1 MTAIAP
7 YGRWASPLAAPDVA
21 RAKVTLSELCS
32 DGRALFWL
40 ESRPAEAGRVVLV
53 RCADGGPPVD
63 HSPHGVSIRSRVH
76 EYGGGAV
83 CLVPG
88 HADGAFAYVDQ
99 TDQRVWLCDG
109 QAGENGPG
117 EAVPRPLT
125 PGPPRG
131 TEHRHGGLAAT
142 PDGDWVLAVRETHRK
157 GVAQPARYVVA
168 LPTRD
173 GAREAT
179 LLEDHD
185 FYGAPRVDGT
195 GARLAVVVWD
205 HPDMPWDASALVVV
219 PLVRTDRRAGGDD
232 EGATLTA
239 SGPPVTVAGGPAE
252 SVGQPAWQHDGSLR
266 FVSDRGG
273 WWQPYVHP
281 GPLDAAVPSTGP
293 VAVSAE
299 AAEFHGPDWV
309 LGQTTMAQR
318 PDGSL
323 VARRTAAGRDSLVR
337 FARPE
342 AVAAGPGP
350 GAGPGLGPGS
360 GNAAP
365 LPQPC
370 VSIST
375 VCAHGDAVALIGSTP
390 DAPANV
396 WLLAPDQPARPLRP
410 PAAGAT
416 ALDPGD
422 AAVAEPFS
430 LEGRSG
436 RSIFGALYRPTLSG
450 TRGPVGQRPPL
461 VVWCH
466 GGPTS
471 SCQAGLDLTLQ
482 FFTSRGFAV
491 ACVDY
496 AGSSGHGRDYRN
508 ALWGRWGVADAEDCL
523 DAALHLAARG
533 DVDAGRLAIR
543 GGSAGGMTALN
554 ALASGEGFGA
564 CASWYGVTDLLCLV
578 DTTHDFEAHY
588 TDRLIGPLPEAR
600 ALYVERSPVTR
611 AGAMAGS
618 VLLLQGTDDAV
629 VPRQQAERMRA
640 ALESAGRPCDL
651 RFFEGEGHGFRRAD
665 TLTACLEFELGFY
678 LEELHL

>member
-1 MTAIAP
+1 MAVNGP
-7 YGRWASPLAAPDVA
+7 YGRWASPLAASDVA
-21 RAKVTLSELCS
+21 RAKVSLSELHS

-40 ESRPAEAGRVVLV
+40 ESRPAEAGRVVMV
-53 RCADGGPPVD
+53 RGADGRPPAD
-63 HSPHGVSIRSRVH
+63 HSPPGVSIRSRVH
-76 EYGGGAV
+76 EYGGGAI

-88 HADGAFAYVDQ
+88 HVDGAFAYVDQ
-99 TDQRVWLCDG
+99 TDQRVWFCDG
-109 QAGENGPG
+109 AAAEGGPG
-117 EAVPRPLT
+117 AALPRPLT
-125 PGPPRG
+125 PGPPPG
-131 TEHRHGGLAAT
+131 TELRHGGLGAT
-142 PDGDWVLAVRETHRK
+142 ADGDWVLAVRETHRE
-157 GVAQPARYVVA
+157 GATRPERCVVA
-168 LPTRD
+168 LPTRE
-173 GAREAT
+173 GASEAI
-179 LLEDHD
+179 LLEGRD

-219 PLVRTDRRAGGDD
+219 PLARTDESTAGAGG
-232 EGATLTA
+232 GALTA
-239 SGPPVTVAGGPAE
+239 AGPPVTVAGGPAE

-273 WWQPYVHP
+273 WWQPYLHRGPFDAGAP
-281 GPLDAAVPSTGP
+281 GSEP
-293 VAVSAE
+293 VALSAE

-318 PDGSL
+318 LDHRL
-323 VARRTAAGRDSLVR
+323 VARRTAAGRDSLVL
-337 FARPE
+337 FGRPE
-342 AVAAGPGP
+342 
-350 GAGPGLGPGS
+350 GAGASDGVAPT
-360 GNAAP
+360 P

-370 VSIST
+370 VSISS
-375 VCAHGDAVALIGSTP
+375 VCAHGEAVALIGATP

-410 PAAGAT
+410 LPAGAT
-416 ALDPGD
+416 ALDPRD
-422 AAVAEPFS
+422 VAVAEPFS
-430 LEGRSG
+430 LDGRSG
-436 RSIFGALYRPTLSG
+436 RTVFGTLYRPALSG
-450 TRGPVGQRPPL
+450 GSGPAGQAPPL

-482 FFTSRGFAV
+482 FFTTRGFAV

-496 AGSSGHGRDYRN
+496 AGSSGYGRDYRN

-564 CASWYGVTDLLCLV
+564 CASWYGVTDLLSLV

-600 ALYVERSPVTR
+600 ALYVERSPVAR
-611 AGAMAGS
+611 AAAMAGS

-629 VPRQQAERMRA
+629 VPREQAECMRA
-640 ALESAGRPCDL
+640 ALESAGQPCDL

-665 TLTACLEFELGFY
+665 TLTACLQAELGFY
-678 LEELHL
+678 LEQLRL